1 MMLAE
6 ADTSPS
12 FGTMAD
18 IASLQVDP
26 AGNIVDVEVF
36 IASV

>member
-1 MMLAE
+1 MLSE

-18 IASLQVDP
+18 VTSIQVNP
-26 AGNIVDVEVF
+26 GGNAVSVEVF
-36 IASV
+36 IASA

>member
-1 MMLAE
+1 MLAE

-18 IASLQVDP
+18 ITDIIVNP
-26 AGNIVDVEVF
+26 GGNNVSVEVF
-36 IASV
+36 IASS